1 MEAVEIPAQV
11 RYCKAR
17 YIGFSRIG
25 KAVCGNRILFNC
37 KRAYPRCQK
46 TAGFLCCGKICKNRQ
61 ISGRFIRFA
70 APGNKTGSWKMEQKN
85 GLEDYYSIKN
95 NRKMRFGYTT
105 GSCAAGAAKAA
116 VSMLLKGGTVKT
128 VELMTPK
135 GILLNLEIV
144 HIEKGIGQ
152 VSCAVKKFAGDD
164 PDVTDGIEVFVKAEK
179 TNFSGIRIEG
189 GKGVGRVTKRGLEQP
204 LGSPAINQVP
214 RSMILREAEEICSET
229 DYEGGLL
236 LTVSIPQGEE
246 IAGRTFNPRLG
257 IEGGIS
263 VLGTSG
269 IVEPMSEAALIKSI
283 EVEMRQKVEN
293 GAAYL
298 LVTPGNYG
306 AAFLREHMDL
316 PFEENMKCSNYVG
329 ETLDMAVD
337 MGVKGILFISHIGK
351 FVKVAAGI
359 MNTHSRCADARA
371 EVLAANALR
380 AGISLESAKEI
391 LDTITTDEALA
402 VIRREGLLEPVMKEI
417 TDRVE
422 YYLNHRAYDRLLLG
436 AVLFSNEYGYL
447 GETRHAGELAGLL
460 KEQYQTLR

>member
-1 MEAVEIPAQV
+1 
-11 RYCKAR
+11 
-17 YIGFSRIG
+17 
-25 KAVCGNRILFNC
+25 
-37 KRAYPRCQK
+37 
-46 TAGFLCCGKICKNRQ
+46 
-61 ISGRFIRFA
+61 
-70 APGNKTGSWKMEQKN
+70 MEQKN

-105 GSCAAGAAKAA
+105 GSCAAGAAKGA

-204 LGSPAINQVP
+204 VGSPAINQVP

-380 AGISLESAKEI
+380 AGISLEGAKEI

-422 YYLNHRAYDRLLLG
+422 YYLNHRAYERLLLG

-447 GETRHAGELAGLL
+447 GETRHAGELAELL

>member
-1 MEAVEIPAQV
+1 
-11 RYCKAR
+11 
-17 YIGFSRIG
+17 
-25 KAVCGNRILFNC
+25 
-37 KRAYPRCQK
+37 
-46 TAGFLCCGKICKNRQ
+46 
-61 ISGRFIRFA
+61 
-70 APGNKTGSWKMEQKN
+70 MEQKN

-116 VSMLLKGGTVKT
+116 VSMLLKGGTEKT

-135 GILLNLEIV
+135 GILLNLEIL

-179 TNFSGIRIEG
+179 TNFSGIWIEG

-204 LGSPAINQVP
+204 VGSPAINQVP

-380 AGISLESAKEI
+380 AGISLEGAKEI

-447 GETRHAGELAGLL
+447 GETRHAGELAELL

>member
-1 MEAVEIPAQV
+1 
-11 RYCKAR
+11 
-17 YIGFSRIG
+17 
-25 KAVCGNRILFNC
+25 
-37 KRAYPRCQK
+37 
-46 TAGFLCCGKICKNRQ
+46 
-61 ISGRFIRFA
+61 
-70 APGNKTGSWKMEQKN
+70 MEQKN

-135 GILLNLEIV
+135 GILLNLEIL

-204 LGSPAINQVP
+204 VGSPAINQVP

-380 AGISLESAKEI
+380 AGISLEGAKEI